1 MQMATDSNDLQR
13 SAVAANKVERARDK
27 EDAMREYE
35 ADRQALLANTARLRA
50 LRLAKEAADAAA
62 PKPQKPVKK
71 KAVASAVVAKPAAKP
86 RKSRKK
92 APVADTEGDDAAA
105 E

>member
-1 MQMATDSNDLQR
+1 MATDSNDLQR

-35 ADRQALLANTARLRA
+35 ADRQALLANTVRLRA

-62 PKPQKPVKK
+62 PKAPKPVKK
-71 KAVASAVVAKPAAKP
+71 KAVASAVAAKPAAKP

-92 APVADTEGDDAAA
+92 AAAADSEGDDASSA